1 MLWFLVVVLI
11 VRLEVML
18 YWFDVV
24 FYKIVLFM
32 LLIISVLD
40 GLKNNE
46 NIKLYVI
53 VCFGFEFFLFL
64 RMW

>member
-24 FYKIVLFM
+24 FYKIVLFL

>member
-24 FYKIVLFM
+24 FYKIVLFL

-53 VCFGFEFFLFL
+53 ICFGFEFFLFL

>member
-24 FYKIVLFM
+24 FYKIVLFL

-53 VCFGFEFFLFL
+53 ICFGFKFFLFL

>member
-24 FYKIVLFM
+24 FYKIVLFL

-53 VCFGFEFFLFL
+53 ICFGFEFFLFF